1 MGDYKPVTVDN
12 VMGILGLYHPEED
25 ESWPISKVYD
35 VFYEMWSDK
44 DECPREIYFSI
55 RGGYHYSKKL
65 EETFFQLGTSRLL
78 EVRNPEYSS
87 VLLSKESKTRIKNY
101 LKGVLSPEDF
111 DKISTLSEQFREQM
125 KKVLAQKDVD
135 VCTK

>member
-1 MGDYKPVTVDN
+1 MGNYKPVTVDN
-12 VMGILGLYHPEED
+12 VMGILGLYNTEKD

-35 VFYEMWSDK
+35 AFYEMWNNK
-44 DECPREIYFSI
+44 EECLGEIYFSI

-78 EVRNPEYSS
+78 EVRNPEYSC

-101 LKGVLSPEDF
+101 LKEVLSPEDF
-111 DKISTLSEQFREQM
+111 NKLSTLSEHFRKQIE
-125 KKVLAQKDVD
+125 KVLTKEDVD
-135 VCTK
+135 VCTR

>member
-1 MGDYKPVTVDN
+1 MLWAFLDYITLRRMKV
-12 VMGILGLYHPEED
+12 G
-25 ESWPISKVYD
+25 SISKVYD
-35 VFYEMWSDK
+35 VFYEMWSNK
-44 DECPREIYFSI
+44 EECPREIYFSI

-101 LKGVLSPEDF
+101 LEGVYLRKILIKSPHYLNNLGN
-111 DKISTLSEQFREQM
+111 K
-125 KKVLAQKDVD
+125 
-135 VCTK
+135 